1 MKDDLLTVLD
11 KLKISKDY
19 NLTPKKIRD
28 TIKLIERKEKV
39 ILVELDTLWQMKRLL
54 QRELKKVS

>member
-1 MKDDLLTVLD
+1 MRNLFDA
-11 KLKISKDY
+11 LKGLKTAKDY

-28 TIKLIERKEKV
+28 TIKLLERKEKV

-54 QRELKKVS
+54 ERELKRVS